1 MGPPVGLPVV
11 CCPSIAPVPTRRSV
25 VSTAVEIAVVRSYR
39 VTVEVAL
46 HQTEPNSDD
55 YSYRPRLS
63 LDRGNKS
70 LGMVE
75 VEVASD
81 AATRLSTAAGSE
93 SGVQIGILRYAMAH
107 VDDFIRQA
115 GLVDTEAGQITNQLF
130 RVEWADSETI
140 IDRYLRKSCRYQIE
154 DHGDLL
160 CSAAAASDPT
170 IVGSS
175 GRRNLAPTS
184 RSLCGGCAMPSADLV
199 CSHLMHPEVTALG
212 VAEGGNEMRHLANA
226 LCDLGHAEV
235 QSPGGCQAGGHSCWR
250 RLIDDRPP
258 VIVSEPPLV
267 ALPEALDFLD
277 AIWRLTFGKDHRLLR
292 LSTVTEPAG
301 LVRSAHSADELDARL
316 SDLADVL
323 DRLVV
328 EESLV
333 SRAKDGEI
341 VKGSLNR
348 VRSALSN
355 KLAPD
360 EVGDAVAA
368 CGVLQKVR
376 GLRHMGQHS
385 GMASDFP
392 RLLREIGI
400 ADRRPDF
407 QAVWSDVS
415 RVAANAVMTIVRE
428 LRRSERPDP

>member
-1 MGPPVGLPVV
+1 
-11 CCPSIAPVPTRRSV
+11 
-25 VSTAVEIAVVRSYR
+25 
-39 VTVEVAL
+39 VTVEVAF
-46 HQTEPNSDD
+46 HPTEPNPDD

-63 LDRGNKS
+63 LDRGTES
-70 LGMVE
+70 LGVVE

-81 AATRLSTAAGSE
+81 AAARLSTAAGSD
-93 SGVQIGILRYAMAH
+93 SGVQIGVLRYAMAH

-115 GLVDTEAGQITNQLF
+115 RLVDTAAGQVTNQLL
-130 RVEWADSETI
+130 RLEWADSETI
-140 IDRYLRKSCRYQIE
+140 IDRYLRKACRYQIE

-175 GRRNLAPTS
+175 GRRHLAPTS
-184 RSLCGGCAMPSADLV
+184 RSLCDGCAMPSADLV
-199 CSHLMHPEVTALG
+199 CSHLMHPEVTGLG
-212 VAEGGNEMRHLANA
+212 VAEGGNEMRYLAGA

-235 QSPGGCQAGGHSCWR
+235 HSPGGCQAGGHSCWR

-277 AIWRLTFGKDHRLLR
+277 AIWRLTFGKSHRLLR
-292 LSTVTEPAG
+292 LSTVSEPAG
-301 LVRSAHSADELDARL
+301 LARSAHSADELDARL

-328 EESLV
+328 DASLT
-333 SRAKDGEI
+333 SAANDGKPL
-341 VKGSLNR
+341 KGSLNC

-355 KLAPD
+355 QLAPS
-360 EVGDAVAA
+360 GAADAVAA
-368 CGVLQKVR
+368 CSVLQKVR
-376 GLRHMGQHS
+376 GLRHTSQHS

-392 RLLREIGI
+392 RLLRELGV

-428 LRRSERPDP
+428 LRRSEKPDS